1 MDYVQTA
8 LFEHRFWLQV
18 LGDHARFFYTSLAP
32 KEEEEIRGAI
42 YFMNR
47 FDRLLEVAK
56 MDDAA
61 SALPDIN
68 RRAYRYANKL
78 RAYKLSILER
88 HLVGRISISLPPT
101 FLNHMLNEI
110 DEYLRILQYLCA
122 GQIPPLQNPVHHHLL
137 WLQDAY
143 GHAGTITQQVDP
155 SQKQTAAKSEAFR
168 KQFEAYYLKAVEF
181 AGFLRTQ
188 LTDFP
193 ALAKFNLDVGL
204 EMKLFSEFLGEIK
217 ELRLSDEQLGIL
229 EPLLPD
235 HMAREE
241 CYYLLKLAEVTDLE
255 TPHCDPTAPRIQA

>member
-122 GQIPPLQNPVHHHLL
+122 GQIPPCKTPCTTT
-137 WLQDAY
+137 Y
-143 GHAGTITQQVDP
+143 
-155 SQKQTAAKSEAFR
+155 S
-168 KQFEAYYLKAVEF
+168 
-181 AGFLRTQ
+181 GFKMP
-188 LTDFP
+188 TDT
-193 ALAKFNLDVGL
+193 
-204 EMKLFSEFLGEIK
+204 
-217 ELRLSDEQLGIL
+217 L
-229 EPLLPD
+229 EPSRNKSIRHKNKPPPR
-235 HMAREE
+235 ARRFASS
-241 CYYLLKLAEVTDLE
+241 LK
-255 TPHCDPTAPRIQA
+255 PTT